1 MPAGGEWTT
10 LRQMTDRSRWV
21 DLQDAIPVAAYAVDM
36 MTVITEDGVGQSCY
50 LRFMSAEDPDDIIS
64 LTLDPD
70 VAAIL
75 GWEIAGAAN
84 GHLDRLI
91 TERIPDTE
99 ALEELAR
106 RLGFLADEED

>member
-1 MPAGGEWTT
+1 MPAGGAWTT
-10 LRQMTDRSRWV
+10 LPRMDDRSRWV
-21 DLQDAIPVAAYAVDM
+21 DLADAIPVAAYAVDM
-36 MTVITEDGVGQSCY
+36 MTVVTEEGVGQACY
-50 LRFMSAEDPDDIIS
+50 LRFMSAEDPDDVICF
-64 LTLDPD
+64 TLEPD

-75 GWEIAGAAN
+75 GWEISGAAN

-106 RLGFLADEED
+106 RLGFLDE